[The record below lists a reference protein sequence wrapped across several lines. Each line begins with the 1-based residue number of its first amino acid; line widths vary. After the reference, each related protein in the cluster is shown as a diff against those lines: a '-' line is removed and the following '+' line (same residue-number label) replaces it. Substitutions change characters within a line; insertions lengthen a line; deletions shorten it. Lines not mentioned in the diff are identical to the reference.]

1 MAKYPK
7 SVRVVVKQF
16 PLGFHK
22 NAQKAAEAA
31 LSAHAQG
38 RFWDMNDIMFE
49 NMKALEVDKLEKYA
63 EQIGLDLAKFKAD
76 LSSSKY
82 AAQVKAEAAEG
93 QSAGVR
99 GTPSVFINGRR
110 YQPSGGYTVEGIEKV
125 LAQEFGLKLK

>member
-1 MAKYPK
+1 M
-7 SVRVVVKQF
+7 VVKQF

-31 LSAHAQG
+31 LAAHAQG

-63 EQIGLDLAKFKAD
+63 EQIGLDMTRFKAE
-76 LSSSKY
+76 LSSGKY
-82 AAQVKAEAAEG
+82 AAQVKGEMAEG
-93 QSAGVR
+93 QGAGVR

-110 YQPSGGYTVEGIEKV
+110 YQPSGGYSVAAIEKV
-125 LAQEFGLKLK
+125 LAQEFGLKIK

>member
-7 SVRVVVKQF
+7 SVRVLVKQF

-31 LSAHAQG
+31 LAAHAQG

-63 EQIGLDLAKFKAD
+63 EQIGLDVAKFKAD
-76 LSSSKY
+76 LSGGKY
-82 AAQVKAEAAEG
+82 AAQVKADAAEG
-93 QSAGVR
+93 QGAGVR

-110 YQPSGGYTVEGIEKV
+110 YKPSGGYTVAGMEKV
-125 LAQEFGLKLK
+125 LAAEFGLKLK

>member
-1 MAKYPK
+1 M
-7 SVRVVVKQF
+7 KQF

-31 LSAHAQG
+31 LAAHAQG

-63 EQIGLDLAKFKAD
+63 EQIGLDVAKFKAD
-76 LSSSKY
+76 LSSDKY
-82 AAQVKAEAAEG
+82 AAQVKAEMAEG

-110 YQPSGGYTVEGIEKV
+110 YQPSGGYTVAAMEKV
-125 LAQEFGLKLK
+125 LAQEFGLKIK

>member
-1 MAKYPK
+1 M
-7 SVRVVVKQF
+7 VVKQF

-31 LSAHAQG
+31 LAAHAQG

-63 EQIGLDLAKFKAD
+63 EQIGLDMTLFKAE
-76 LSSSKY
+76 LSSGKY
-82 AAQVKAEAAEG
+82 AAQVKGEMAEG
-93 QSAGVR
+93 QGAGVR

-110 YQPSGGYTVEGIEKV
+110 YQPSGGYSVAAIEKV
-125 LAQEFGLKLK
+125 LAQEFGLKIK